1 MKLTNPILKFT
12 RSARLAVATVGLL
25 TLFVFTPSASF
36 QTEAVT
42 KVGSRPKDAVANI
55 KLYTLDGRQYSLA
68 SLRGQVVVL
77 DFFSLRCVHSRDHI
91 QETMTQFS
99 REDFN
104 RGLQVIGIES
114 ESASAEQVR
123 RYVAEQHI
131 NYAVAQIDELSFVRF
146 VNSRD
151 LSAPQT
157 LVFGR
162 DGRLVLHTK
171 GYSPQNEAAIRAAVQ
186 RALNTR

>member
-1 MKLTNPILKFT
+1 MKLANRIFNFT
-12 RSARLAVATVGLL
+12 RGVRLTVVTVGLL

-42 KVGSRPKDAVANI
+42 TVAPKVADI
-55 KLYTLDGRQYSLA
+55 KLYTTDGRQFSLA

-77 DFFSLRCVHSRDHI
+77 DFFAIKCVHSRDHI

-99 REDFN
+99 REDFS
-104 RGLQVIGIES
+104 RGLQIIGIES
-114 ESASAEQVR
+114 ESSSAEEVR
-123 RYVAEQHI
+123 RYIQEHQL
-131 NYAVAQIDELSFVRF
+131 NYPVAQIDEATFVRF
-146 VNSRD
+146 VKSRD

-162 DGRLVLHTK
+162 DGRLVLHVK
-171 GYSPQNEAAIRAAVQ
+171 GYSPQNEGAIRAAIQ
-186 RALNTR
+186 KALDKR